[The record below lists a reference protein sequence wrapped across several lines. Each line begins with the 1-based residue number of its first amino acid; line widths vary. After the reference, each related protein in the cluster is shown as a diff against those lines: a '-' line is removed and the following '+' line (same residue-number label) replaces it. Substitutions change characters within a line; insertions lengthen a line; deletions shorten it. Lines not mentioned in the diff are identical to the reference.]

1 MTENDGN
8 IVENDAKVIEKM
20 MENDEELLYAQR
32 NWGTE
37 AIKTARFDKNTKW
50 IWRTK
55 KVGTWIQESNIPSG
69 KLT

>member
-32 NWGTE
+32 N
-37 AIKTARFDKNTKW
+37 
-50 IWRTK
+50 
-55 KVGTWIQESNIPSG
+55 
-69 KLT
+69 